1 MVIKTV
7 IILALISLS
16 LKAAKPPEGVNVNQV
31 VESCVEQVAAQG
43 SGQLSRDV
51 ICDFIYQVRAVGDDA
66 IEAVKVF
73 FKLTPRDYALLTAAN
88 MAATGRVRFQ
98 TKSFLHKDFRHTFDF
113 RSDSYLVT
121 IETQF

>member
-1 MVIKTV
+1 MVIKAV
-7 IILALISLS
+7 IILVLTSLS
-16 LKAAKPPEGVNVNQV
+16 LKAAKPEGVNVNQV
-31 VESCVEQVAAQG
+31 VESCLADVSAKG
-43 SGQLSRDV
+43 TNQLSRDV

-98 TKSFLHKDFRHTFDF
+98 TKSFLHKDFKHTFDF